1 MGNTRKRG
9 HGYRDVN
16 HVLVR
21 GQLCELNARRSLTCP
36 SFCITDLDALLSDGS
51 QYPIIQVLF
60 NATSSYAGTIILGS
74 ILLVLLFFST
84 VTTVASAS
92 RQTWAFSRD
101 CVSTLTHHSQSNTDR
116 NQGFPFSEW
125 IRYVPPAWEIPLN
138 AVSPPTT
145 PPPPIPLTTAT
156 TAPSLPRRL
165 PNPQRNQL
173 RLLHRPRRRPQ
184 RLYAALI
191 FSYIISVGCVRLK
204 RLRGEA
210 LLPRRWSLGKWGAPL
225 NDITLAFLLVAFVFS
240 FFPTSPAV
248 GNPVWA
254 SQFNWYVLSVTLF
267 RYIFDS

>member
-1 MGNTRKRG
+1 MSEELKDASLQLPKAMMWAILGNGVMGIAMLITF
-9 HGYRDVN
+9 
-16 HVLVR
+16 
-21 GQLCELNARRSLTCP
+21 C
-36 SFCITDLDALLSDGS
+36 FCITDLDALLSDGS

-74 ILLVLLFFST
+74 VLLVLLFFST

-101 CVSTLTHHSQSNTDR
+101 C
-116 NQGFPFSEW
+116 GFPFSEW

-138 AVSPPTT
+138 ALLVCLGVSL
-145 PPPPIPLTTAT
+145 ILSAINFGSSTALN
-156 TAPSLPRRL
+156 AVLSVS
-165 PNPQRNQL
+165 N
-173 RLLHRPRRRPQ
+173 
-184 RLYAALI
+184 AALI

-204 RLRGEA
+204 RLRGEP

-248 GNPVWA
+248 GNPAWA
-254 SQFNWYVLSVTLF
+254 SQFNWFVLLAMVF
-267 RYIFDS
+267 GFIFDG